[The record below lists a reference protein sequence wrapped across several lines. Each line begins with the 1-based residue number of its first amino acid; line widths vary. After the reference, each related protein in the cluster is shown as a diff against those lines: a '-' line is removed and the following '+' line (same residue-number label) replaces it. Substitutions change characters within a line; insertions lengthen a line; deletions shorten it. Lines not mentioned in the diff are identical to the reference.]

1 MTMLERLIS
10 DNARMR
16 AALEEIAERTIQ
28 RDLNRIAHEALGDE
42 PNPHTVQLMAEIDRE
57 RALARWSG

>member
-1 MTMLERLIS
+1 MVEHLIS

-28 RDLNRIAHEALGDE
+28 RDLNRIAHEALGHE
-42 PNPHTVQLMAEIDRE
+42 PNLFTVQLMAEIDRE
-57 RALARWSG
+57 RALARWLG